1 MIPFDITRPWGLLAL
16 LALVPVILL
25 ARSTKLRL
33 APGRFWT
40 STACR
45 FLAVLALALAI
56 AGLRQVRISDDLA
69 IVFVLDRSRSVPAGD
84 SEAALEW
91 VRETAKQAGPR
102 ERVGLVVFG
111 RESSVEVSPSEKFEF
126 DKIHSVISPEATD
139 IARALRLAA
148 AACPEWA
155 QKRIVLLSDGNEN
168 SGDAAAEALAAR
180 ARGAE
185 VWTAALGREA
195 RAEVRVDR
203 VLSPTRVSPKEP
215 YELTAIVTSTADT
228 EAVFRIVK
236 NRVPMAPVKRTL
248 KAGTW
253 PQTFA
258 LKATEEEAGGAL
270 DFEVF
275 VEVADEKD
283 TWRENNV
290 GRAHTRVAGPSRV
303 LFLAGR
309 ADEADALAG
318 CLRDAGLDVEVR
330 GPAGFPLSLAEMDA
344 FDAIL
349 MCDIHSRQ
357 LSKAQHEALRQ
368 YVHDLGGGFAMI
380 GGDRSFGSGAWQRT
394 PVEACLP
401 VDMDVRQ
408 LKRLASL
415 AVAIAI
421 DSSGSMSA
429 RVADGRT
436 KLDLA
441 GEGAAE
447 CVRVLNER
455 DQIAVCTTDTDS
467 TWIVDLQPISDREEI
482 ERAIL
487 SLRQGGGGIY
497 CATAIRDMFEELRG
511 ATAQARHAILF
522 ADAADA
528 EEHDGV
534 EAMIDAATA
543 EGITLSVVAIGKDTD
558 PDADWLKSIA
568 ERGGGRFYITDDP
581 MDLPRLF
588 SEETVTAARST
599 IIEREFTPVIT
610 RPAQFMEGV
619 PWDRTPTLLGW
630 VSTVAKPTAEVHLE
644 AEEDDPLLAKWHY
657 GLGRSI
663 AWTSDA
669 TSRWSANWVSW
680 PGYRTLWPQMVRWL
694 LRRQDAN
701 AYSVATALTSNG
713 AHLTVDAVGSDG
725 RFRDFLKLRAF
736 IAGPGGSSES
746 AVRQTGP
753 GRYEADVPSTMPGSW
768 FVTIAEEEDGQWASR
783 ASVPILIP
791 YPAEFRA
798 TSPNH
803 ALLKR
808 LAELTSGRSIPL
820 EPQPDLFRHTAVPA
834 RVPQEIWRFLL
845 ALALACLMIDVA
857 ARRLGVPDAWLRRRA
872 KPAPVAADNVVDRL
886 RSAKAH
892 ALPQPAIEP
901 LPPPVAPSPSGFH
914 APEVVLPAEPPKAA
928 EPATPPATEEGGY
941 LDRLREAKKRA
952 QK

>member
-1 MIPFDITRPWGLLAL
+1 MIPFDFTRPWWLLTLA
-16 LALVPVILL
+16 ALVPVILL
-25 ARSTKLRL
+25 ARSTRLRL

-45 FLAVLALALAI
+45 FAAVTALALAV
-56 AGLRQVRISDDLA
+56 AGLRLVGLSDELSV
-69 IVFVLDRSRSVPAGD
+69 VFVVDRSRSMPEGE
-84 SEAALEW
+84 EARALEW
-91 VRETAKQAGPR
+91 VLGAAKAAGSRETA
-102 ERVGLVVFG
+102 GLVVFG
-111 RESSVEVSPSEKFEF
+111 REASVEVSPTPKLEL
-126 DKIHSVISPEATD
+126 DKVHSVISPDATD
-139 IARALRLAA
+139 IARAIRLAA

-155 QKRIVLLSDGNEN
+155 QKRIVVLSDGNEN

-185 VWTAALGREA
+185 VWTAALGKDA

-203 VLSPTRVSPKEP
+203 VLSPGRVSPKEP
-215 YELTAIVTSTADT
+215 YELTAIVTATQET
-228 EAVFRIVK
+228 EVVFRILK
-236 NRVPMAPVKRTL
+236 NRVAMAPVRRVVK
-248 KAGTW
+248 KGTW
-253 PQTFA
+253 PQVFA
-258 LKATEEEAGGAL
+258 LKATEQEAGGAL

-275 VEVADEKD
+275 VEVPEGKD

-290 GRAHTRVAGPSRV
+290 GRAHTRVSGPSRI

-309 ADEADALAG
+309 PDEAEALAA

-357 LSKAQHEALRQ
+357 LSKAQHEAIRQ

-380 GGDRSFGSGAWQRT
+380 GGDRSFGSGVWQRT

-415 AVAIAI
+415 AVAVAI

-429 RVADGRT
+429 RVPDGRT
-436 KLDLA
+436 KLELA

-447 CVRVLNER
+447 CLRVLNER
-455 DQIAVCTTDTDS
+455 DELAVCTTDTAT
-467 TWIVDLQPISDREEI
+467 TWVVELQPVADRDELES
-482 ERAIL
+482 AIM
-487 SLRQGGGGIY
+487 SLKQGGGGIY
-497 CATAIRDMFEELRG
+497 CARAIEDMFDELRKSN
-511 ATAQARHAILF
+511 AQSRHAILF

-528 EEHDGV
+528 EQHEGV
-534 EAMIDAATA
+534 DELIDKALA
-543 EGITLSVVAIGKDTD
+543 EGITLSVVAIGKPTD
-558 PDADWLKSIA
+558 GDAAWLETIA
-568 ERGGGRFYITDDP
+568 ARGGGRYYITDDP

-588 SEETVTAARST
+588 SEETVNAARST
-599 IIEREFTPVIT
+599 VIEREFTPVIA

-619 PWDRTPTLLGW
+619 PWDRTPSLLGW

-644 AEEDDPLLAKWHY
+644 AEEEDPLLAKWHY

-669 TSRWSANWVSW
+669 TSRWSANWLAW

-701 AYSVATALTSNG
+701 AYSVATSLTASG
-713 AHLTVDAVGSDG
+713 AHLTIDAVGSDG

-736 IAGPGGSSES
+736 VAGPPGSGEVP
-746 AVRQTGP
+746 VRQTGP
-753 GRYEADVPSTMPGSW
+753 GRYEADVPATQTGSW
-768 FVTIAEEEDGQWASR
+768 FVTVAEEEDGQWAAR

-808 LAELTSGRSIPL
+808 LAELTGGRTIAL
-820 EPQPDLFRHTAVPA
+820 EDQPDLFRHTAAPA
-834 RVPQEIWRFLL
+834 RVPREIWRFLL
-845 ALALACLMIDVA
+845 GLALAALLVDVA
-857 ARRLGVPDAWLRRRA
+857 SRRLGVPDAWRRRRRQ
-872 KPAPVAADNVVDRL
+872 AAAEEPDVLVSRL
-886 RSAKAH
+886 RSAKAQ
-892 ALPQPAIEP
+892 ALPQSPREV
-901 LPPPVAPSPSGFH
+901 PVTPTADGFR
-914 APEVVLPAEPPKAA
+914 APEVALPAQAPPAA
-928 EPATPPATEEGGY
+928 EPAPPAPPPAEGGY
-941 LDRLREAKKRA
+941 LDRLKEAKKRA
-952 QK
+952 QKPP